1 MPPRRIADVSEALRA
16 VSARAEQLVRSVS
29 PEQLARRPG
38 PEKWSAAEC
47 LAHLAIS
54 ADMYEPV
61 WREAYAAAQQRGTG
75 GTEPYRMDFIGR
87 LLNWSLEPGRFKY
100 GTPPKFQPVNCG
112 PAPQALAAFLE
123 SQNMVLSCLSE
134 GAALPLDRMMIVSP
148 AVASMR
154 YSVWSSFVILA
165 THGRR
170 HMRQAEL
177 ASGMR

>member
-1 MPPRRIADVSEALRA
+1 MSTTRIIEVSEALRA
-16 VSARAEQLVRSVS
+16 VSAQAEKLCRGVGAD
-29 PEQLARRPG
+29 QLARRPG

-54 ADMYEPV
+54 AEMYEPV
-61 WREAYAAAQQRGTG
+61 WREAYAVAKKSGAA

-87 LLNWSLEPGRFKY
+87 LLNWTLEPGRFKF

-112 PAPQALAAFLE
+112 PADEALAAFLK
-123 SQNMVLSCLSE
+123 SQNMVLSFIAE
-134 GAALPLDRMMIVSP
+134 GAGLPLDRMMIVSP
-148 AVASMR
+148 AVATMR

-170 HMRQAEL
+170 HIRQAEI
-177 ASGMR
+177 ARG